1 MFNEVMFKFHT
12 PHQQVAKI
20 YFKASEVFKC
30 STKILLSCYLV
41 TSYKFMGVQN
51 AQYHQMIIL
60 KL

>member
-30 STKILLSCYLV
+30 STKILSSC
-41 TSYKFMGVQN
+41 YKFMGIQN